1 MKKQYEEPEFELYA
15 FSFEKIL
22 EEPQMDGSDPEGQGQ
37 GDAW

>member
-15 FSFEKIL
+15 FSFETIL
-22 EEPQMDGSDPEGQGQ
+22 EEPTMNPSDPEGKGQ